1 MNTSNPVQATA
12 VKRIGIF
19 GGTFDPVHNA
29 HLALA
34 QAAAHELQLDEL
46 IFMPAGM
53 PWQKSRV
60 ITPAVHRIA
69 MLELALQALRDNAR
83 LIKNTKIAQFRI
95 DPRETMQST
104 PSFTVD
110 ALRALHAE
118 NHTVSDKELSETQFV
133 LLIGGD
139 QWVNFHTWKDWQS
152 ICGLAHIAV
161 AQRAG
166 QVLQCDAS
174 VAAYFAANIANHGS
188 MTPFPMP
195 QSDISASQIRVA
207 LSQGQDCAAL
217 LPASVA
223 EYCIKN
229 KIYTAN

>member
-1 MNTSNPVQATA
+1 MIGFSLQSVGKPIGKPIG
-12 VKRIGIF
+12 KRIAIF

-53 PWQKSRV
+53 PWQKNRV

-69 MLELALQALRDNAR
+69 MLELALQTLQD
-83 LIKNTKIAQFRI
+83 AQFRI

-110 ALRALHAE
+110 TLRTLRAE
-118 NHTVSDKELSETQFV
+118 NNTASDKELSETQFL

-139 QWVNFHTWKDWQS
+139 QWANFHTWKDWQS

-229 KIYTAN
+229 KIYTVN